1 MDEGEDRI
9 LGIDNKINYLVYLNN
24 GKDKDK

>member
-9 LGIDNKINYLVYLNN
+9 SGIDNKINYLAHSNN